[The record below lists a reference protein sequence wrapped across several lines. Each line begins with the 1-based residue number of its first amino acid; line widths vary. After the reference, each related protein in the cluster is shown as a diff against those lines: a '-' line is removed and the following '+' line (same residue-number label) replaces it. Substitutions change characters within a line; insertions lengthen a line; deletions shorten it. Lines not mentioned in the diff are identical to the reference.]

1 MECQFCTAPLKS
13 KDSLYCT
20 SQCENDELR
29 FAAWLSEFEVNQPLS
44 LDQAISKTTTT
55 KRKETFDDIIK
66 RTGGFPVHC
75 AHKGGA
81 STFAPEN
88 TLYACQKSVECGARL
103 LEIDLRVTKDMHIV
117 LMHWSS
123 VDETTNGKGYVSDY
137 TLAQLKELD
146 AAFKHDDL
154 KGTGIKIPTLK
165 EFLDTFVPVKDLL
178 FFFDFKDCLCFKMAM
193 KMIDR
198 YGIEGRYVLGSVMS
212 DTNRLI
218 RQTRPSASIPICS
231 DILTT
236 LAVIAVYYTGTIR
249 LFNFEHNWIGFVLC
263 KPNVAFFNAGFF
275 KAIKRCG
282 VKTLIS
288 GFGEEMNQ
296 ENRLRQCLEYEIDY
310 IMTDRPD
317 LLQKIIEERKRIK

>member
-1 MECQFCTAPLKS
+1 MPLKRN
-13 KDSLYCT
+13 DSVFCAV
-20 SQCENDELR
+20 QCEEDNLR
-29 FAAWLSEFEVNQPLS
+29 YNTWLSSFEMSHPLP
-44 LDQAISKTTTT
+44 LEQQRISSEK
-55 KRKETFDDIIK
+55 KETFDDIIK

-81 STFAPEN
+81 SLFAPEN
-88 TLYACQKSVECGARL
+88 TLYACQKSVEHGVRV
-103 LEIDLRVTKDMHIV
+103 LEIDLRVTRDMHIV

-123 VDETTNGKGYVSDY
+123 VDETTNGKGCIGDH
-137 TLAQLKELD
+137 TLAELKQLD
-146 AAFKHDDL
+146 AAFKYDKL
-154 KGTGIKIPTLK
+154 RGTGITIPTFK
-165 EFLDTFVPVKDLL
+165 EFLDTFVPIKDLL

-193 KMIDR
+193 KMIEHS
-198 YGIEGRYVLGSVMS
+198 YSIEGRYVLGSVMS
-212 DTNRLI
+212 DANRLI

-236 LAVIAVYYTGTIR
+236 LAIIAAYYMGLIR

-275 KAIKRCG
+275 NAIKQCG

-296 ENRLRQCLEYEIDY
+296 EKRLRQCLEYKIDY

-317 LLQKIIEERKRIK
+317 LFQKILEERTH